1 MNHVVIIGNLTRD
14 IELKY
19 TQSGKAV
26 ANFTLAVADRFN
38 KEKTDFLECVT
49 WNKQAE
55 LCAQYL
61 SKGKKAG
68 VVGRIST
75 RSYENKDGHKVKVTE
90 IVVDEIEFLSPKGD
104 KPPAAKTDAED
115 QWESLGREVRLEDID
130 MVDLPDTEEIPF

>member
-38 KEKTDFLECVT
+38 KEKTDFLDFVVWE
-49 WNKQAE
+49 KRAE
-55 LCAQYL
+55 LCATYL

-75 RSYENKDGHKVKVTE
+75 RSYETQDGQKRKVTE

-104 KPPAAKTDAED
+104 KPTNSAPTGFED
-115 QWESLGREVRLEDID
+115 LGKEIRLEDID
-130 MVDLPDTEEIPF
+130 IADDQEIPF

>member
-38 KEKTDFLECVT
+38 KEKTDFLECVV
-49 WNKQAE
+49 WDKKAE
-55 LCAQYL
+55 LCATYL

-75 RSYENKDGHKVKVTE
+75 RTYENKDGHKVKVTE

-104 KPPAAKTDAED
+104 KPADKTAED
-115 QWESLGREVRLEDID
+115 QWNDLGREVRLEDID
-130 MVDLPDTEEIPF
+130 IGESDTIPF

>member
-26 ANFTLAVADRFN
+26 ANFTLAVTDRFN

-75 RSYENKDGHKVKVTE
+75 RNYENKDGHKVKVTE
-90 IVVDEIEFLSPKGD
+90 IVVDEVEFLSPKGD
-104 KPPAAKTDAED
+104 KPPATKADAED

-130 MVDLPDTEEIPF
+130 LPDTEEIPF